1 MEAIDIDE
9 RVIAERDERT
19 LKMLLVDKT
28 TGGYL
33 HWATDAYVSLGPQ
46 YQPECEMDP
55 DFVRGFGF
63 DVIRPRVTKGE
74 EEQRHRTRD
83 KAEVF
88 TPAWVCNS
96 QNNQVDA
103 AWFGRDPGFNDETER
118 GWITITE
125 PIAFDDDHT
134 WQAYVDKR
142 VLEIACGEAPYIT
155 TRYDA
160 TTGQAI
166 PFNERV
172 GLLDR
177 KLRVVCE
184 NAEGRSEW
192 LKWARRAVEASYAY
206 DFQGDNVLIA
216 RENVLATVED
226 AYDHQFAEPMPAVE
240 ARKLTNVIAWNVW
253 QMDGYTYT
261 VPYAERPA
269 AWRQLSLFDDSQ
281 EEEKEPVP
289 CLVKDWREC
298 TGGGRPV
305 EFRTLVRGRTP

>member
-9 RVIAERDERT
+9 RVIAERDESTLRT
-19 LKMLLVDKT
+19 LLTDKT

-33 HWATDAYVSLGPQ
+33 RWATDAYASLGPQ
-46 YQPECEMDP
+46 YQPEREMNP
-55 DFVRGFGF
+55 EFVRGFGF
-63 DVIRPRVTKGE
+63 DVIRPRVTKSE

-88 TPAWVCNS
+88 TPAWICNA

-103 AWFGRDPGFNDETER
+103 AWFGRDPGFNVETER
-118 GWITITE
+118 GWTTKAH
-125 PIAFDDDHT
+125 PISFDEGHT
-134 WQAYVDKR
+134 WQDYVDKR
-142 VLEIACGEAPYIT
+142 VLEITCGEAPYIT

-160 TTGQAI
+160 TTGEAI
-166 PFNERV
+166 PFPDRV

-184 NAEGRSEW
+184 NCADGAKW
-192 LKWARRAVEASYAY
+192 LKWTRRALESTYAY

-216 RENVLATVED
+216 RENVLAAVED
-226 AYDHQFAEPMPAVE
+226 AHQHQFSAPLPKEE
-240 ARKLTNVIAWNVW
+240 SRKLANVIAWNVF

-269 AWRQLSLFDDSQ
+269 TAWQPALFGD
-281 EEEKEPVP
+281 EGEPGTEPVP
-289 CLVKDWREC
+289 CLVKDWRWC
-298 TGGGRPV
+298 TGGAKPV
-305 EFRTLVRGRTP
+305 EFRSLVKGRVS